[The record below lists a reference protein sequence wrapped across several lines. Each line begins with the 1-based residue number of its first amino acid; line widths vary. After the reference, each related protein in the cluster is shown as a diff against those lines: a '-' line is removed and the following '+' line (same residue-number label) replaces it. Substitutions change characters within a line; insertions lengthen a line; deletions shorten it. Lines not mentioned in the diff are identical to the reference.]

1 MIQLCV
7 KNEND
12 LYNSYDP
19 SQTRMNEGV
28 YQYLKSYC
36 SSPEAP
42 EQIHETLQIITDSEI
57 DTEKFYNALHDAV
70 NRDISELDR
79 QIAGENRRFL
89 WELIVGVF
97 FSVVGV
103 LLAIILDK
111 VLLAIISFLG
121 STCLGD
127 AVKILV
133 SEKQE
138 LKDQKK
144 LISPLNDIRL
154 EVIRREPR

>member
-1 MIQLCV
+1 MIQLQIDS
-7 KNEND
+7 ESD
-12 LYNSYDP
+12 LYNPYDP
-19 SQTRMNEGV
+19 SRKRIDEGV
-28 YQYLKSYC
+28 YQYLKSYFT
-36 SSPEAP
+36 PLEASR
-42 EQIHETLQIITDSEI
+42 QTHDTLQIITDSAI
-57 DTEKFYNALHDAV
+57 DTEKFQSALQDAV
-70 NRDISELDR
+70 DGDIAELDR

-97 FSVVGV
+97 FSVIGV

-154 EVIRREPR
+154 EVIRRYA

>member
-1 MIQLCV
+1 MIQLQIDS
-7 KNEND
+7 ESD
-12 LYNSYDP
+12 LYNPYDP
-19 SQTRMNEGV
+19 SRKRIDEGV
-28 YQYLKSYC
+28 YQYLKSYFT
-36 SSPEAP
+36 PLEASR
-42 EQIHETLQIITDSEI
+42 QTHDTLQIITDSEI

-97 FSVVGV
+97 FSVIGV

-154 EVIRREPR
+154 EVIRRYA

>member
-1 MIQLCV
+1 MIQLQIDS
-7 KNEND
+7 ESD
-12 LYNSYDP
+12 LYNPYDP
-19 SQTRMNEGV
+19 SRTRMNEGV
-28 YQYLKSYC
+28 YQYLKSYFT
-36 SSPEAP
+36 PLEASR
-42 EQIHETLQIITDSEI
+42 QTHDTLQIITDSAI
-57 DTEKFYNALHDAV
+57 DTEKFQSALQDAV
-70 NRDISELDR
+70 DGDIAELDR

-97 FSVVGV
+97 FSVIGV

-154 EVIRREPR
+154 EVIRRYA

>member
-1 MIQLCV
+1 MIQLQIDS
-7 KNEND
+7 ESD

-28 YQYLKSYC
+28 YQYLKSYFT
-36 SSPEAP
+36 PLEASR
-42 EQIHETLQIITDSEI
+42 QTHDTLQIITDSAI
-57 DTEKFYNALHDAV
+57 DTEKFQSALQDAV
-70 NRDISELDR
+70 DGDIAELDR

-97 FSVVGV
+97 FSVIGV

-154 EVIRREPR
+154 EVIRRYA